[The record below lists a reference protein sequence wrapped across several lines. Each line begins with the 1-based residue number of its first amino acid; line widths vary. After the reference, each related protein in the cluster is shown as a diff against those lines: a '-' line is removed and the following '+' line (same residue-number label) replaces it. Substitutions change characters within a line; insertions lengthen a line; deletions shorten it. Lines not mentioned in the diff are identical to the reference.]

1 MKVLVISK
9 MFPDESNPINGIFI
23 KEQIDGMPEDFEFR
37 VISPRNLFAS
47 YLINKYIYRIPNVT
61 MQTKRIWSYAPNIK
75 VHYSFLPYVVLLKP
89 LYGLLFTISII
100 ITFRKIRKDFN
111 PDVIHAHT
119 SYPDGFAASILGR
132 LIKKPVVITEH
143 TGPFEMLLRYFFERW
158 QTHYALRNCDSIITV
173 SAFLKKRIAEEEI
186 EENKITVIPN
196 GFNPLNFHLSM
207 NKSTHRNRI
216 LFVGFL
222 VEVKG
227 LGYLLDA
234 VKIIRERNKDIKLEI
249 VGVGPLEKSL
259 KEIVGKLGIEENVTF
274 YGFRPREEIA
284 RFINETDIVVLPSI
298 YETFGVV
305 IIEAMAMGRPVV
317 ATRCGGPEDIVTED
331 TGMLVPSRDSAALA
345 NAIMSI
351 FNDYKKYNSQRISEI
366 ARERFSFDEV
376 DKRIIEIYKRTCAV

>member
-23 KEQIDGMPEDFEFR
+23 KEQIDSMPGDFEFR

-75 VHYSFLPYVVLLKP
+75 IYYSFLPYVVLLKP
-89 LYGLLFTISII
+89 LYGILFTISII
-100 ITFRKIRKDFN
+100 LTFRKIRKDFN

-158 QTHYALRNCDSIITV
+158 QTHYALKNCNSIIAV
-173 SAFLKKRIAEEEI
+173 STFLKKRILKEGI
-186 EENKITVIPN
+186 EEDKISVIPN
-196 GFNPLNFHLSM
+196 GFNPLNYNLSM
-207 NKSTHRNRI
+207 NKSTHKNRI

-274 YGFRPREEIA
+274 HGFRPREEIA
-284 RFINETDIVVLPSI
+284 GFINETDIVVLPSV
-298 YETFGVV
+298 YETFGIVL
-305 IIEAMAMGRPVV
+305 IEAMATGRPVV
-317 ATRCGGPEDIVTED
+317 ATRCGGPEDIVTEE
-331 TGMLVPSRDSAALA
+331 TGILVPPRDSVALA
-345 NAIMSI
+345 NAIMSV
-351 FNDYKKYNSQRISEI
+351 FNEYEKYNPQRISAI
-366 ARERFSFDEV
+366 ARERFSFDV
-376 DKRIIEIYKRTCAV
+376 ANKKIIEVYKRVCVG